1 MIASS
6 NAYVIRCGE
15 RKIVV
20 FVRSDSIS
28 QYLAD
33 ITKILLHILSLGR
46 LFSVRNAT
54 TKPLSASVINHCF
67 IAIFF
72 VGGFVCPPKRTFN
85 ELL

>member
-54 TKPLSASVINHCF
+54 TKPLSASVSIITLFYCD
-67 IAIFF
+67 FF
-72 VGGFVCPPKRTFN
+72 RRGICIPKRTFN